1 MDVFIDPPPY
11 PSPRRGRGT
20 LLHAWLRPLLLAV
33 LALAGVAAL
42 AHDLS
47 FTDTRLAIRGDG
59 TFRADLRC
67 DLDALAL
74 GVDPKADAREVVA
87 AIRSRSPAERDALLD
102 HLRELLARRVRVRFD
117 GSPAPFEVGFPER
130 ASDPAAVAD
139 APGATVFGLTAELTG
154 RVPPGAGEVTFW
166 ASRAFPPVNLTVAQ
180 DGLAGVARVVLQ
192 SGEESPPLR
201 LGRAARGP
209 GRGETALRYLRL
221 GFRHIVPEG
230 MDHML
235 FVLGL
240 FLLSA
245 RLRPLLLQVSAFTL
259 AHTATLA
266 LSTLGVVRLSP
277 AVVEPLIALSIAYVA
292 VENTLRQELRPWR
305 AVLVFG
311 FGLLHGLGFAG
322 ALGELGLPR
331 GDFLTGLLAFNAG
344 VELGQLA
351 VLAAAFLATS
361 AFRGKPW
368 YRRRVVVPLSLAIA
382 VVGLYWTVT
391 RAWAGVYR
399 L

>member
-1 MDVFIDPPPY
+1 MF
-11 PSPRRGRGT
+11 
-20 LLHAWLRPLLLAV
+20 LAA
-33 LALAGVAAL
+33 LALTSGLAS

-47 FTDTRLAIRGDG
+47 FTDTQLAIRPDG
-59 TFRADLRC
+59 TFRADLKC

-74 GVDPKADAREVVA
+74 GTDPRADAREVVA
-87 AIRSRSPAERDALLD
+87 AIRSLAPVERDGLPGRLQ
-102 HLRELLARRVRVRFD
+102 ELITRRVRIRFD
-117 GSPAPFEVGFPER
+117 GTAVPFEVEFPER
-130 ASDPAAVAD
+130 VSDPAAVAV
-139 APGATVFGLTAELTG
+139 APGATVFGLTARLSG
-154 RVPPGAGEVTFW
+154 RGPRGARQVTFW
-166 ASRAFPPVNLTVAQ
+166 ASRAFPPVNLTVIS
-180 DGLAGVARVVLQ
+180 DPLAGPARFVLQ
-192 SGEESPPLR
+192 RGEESPPIR
-201 LGRAARGP
+201 LGGPAQGP

-230 MDHML
+230 TDHML

-292 VENTLRQELRPWR
+292 VENTLQRELRPWR
-305 AVLVFG
+305 AALVFG

-331 GDFLTGLLAFNAG
+331 GDFVTGLLAFNTG

-351 VLAAAFLATS
+351 VLAGAFLATS
-361 AFRGKPW
+361 PLRGKPW
-368 YRRRVVVPLSLAIA
+368 YRRLVVVPLSLVIA
-382 VVGLYWTVT
+382 LVGVYWTAT
-391 RAWAGVYR
+391 RAWAGVHR

>member
-1 MDVFIDPPPY
+1 
-11 PSPRRGRGT
+11 
-20 LLHAWLRPLLLAV
+20 LLLAA
-33 LALAGVAAL
+33 LALPGVCAS

-59 TFRADLRC
+59 TFRAELRC

-74 GVDPKADAREVVA
+74 GRDPKADAREVVA
-87 AIRSRSPAERDALLD
+87 AIRSLSPAERDALLGR
-102 HLRELLARRVRVRFD
+102 LRDLIARRVRVRFD
-117 GSPAPFEVGFPER
+117 GTPAPFEVGFPER

-139 APGATVFGLTAELTG
+139 APGATVFGLIAELIG
-154 RVPPGAGEVTFW
+154 RVPPGAREVTFW

-180 DGLAGVARVVLQ
+180 ERLTDPARFVLQ
-192 SGEESPPLR
+192 TGEESPPIR
-201 LGRAARGP
+201 LGRGARGP

-230 MDHML
+230 TDHML

-292 VENTLRQELRPWR
+292 AENTLRQELRPGR
-305 AVLVFG
+305 AALVLG

-351 VLAAAFLATS
+351 VLAAAFLVTAPI
-361 AFRGKPW
+361 RGKPW
-368 YRRRVVVPLSLAIA
+368 YRSRVVVPLSLAIA

-391 RAWAGVYR
+391 RAWAG
-399 L
+399 LHSL